1 MQYNHIFSLK
11 KISNNAL
18 LSLLFKILIF
28 TCLSFYIFF
37 VLQNKD
43 QFYDDFITFSEGIF
57 QNHGWM
63 ILLPVLLFPLN
74 WALEA
79 WKWKYLT
86 QKIEEVSF
94 LKSYRGI
101 LTGVAMGF
109 ATPMGLGDY
118 PGRILQLSNP
128 ERAKGLGAVFVSRIS
143 QFYIT
148 LVCGSASLIFI
159 IYTIQ
164 QTDTFLNTIFLFF
177 IIITNLIFILL
188 LLFHQRILSV
198 LKEVS
203 ILKKVYPYVEIISQ
217 YSFNELLYV
226 LMLSLARYMVFSAQF
241 VLILYFS
248 GVSKRIDILLLGVN
262 FIFLAK
268 SVIPTLFDLW
278 VRETAAVY
286 FFSFFMIASDQV
298 IFSSLSL
305 WFINILVP
313 AILGLFLIFKLKL
326 FTRP

>member
-1 MQYNHIFSLK
+1 M
-11 KISNNAL
+11 
-18 LSLLFKILIF
+18 
-28 TCLSFYIFF
+28 
-37 VLQNKD
+37 LQNKD
-43 QFYDDFITFSEGIF
+43 QLYDDFLIFIGTIF
-57 QNHGWM
+57 QKYGWF
-63 ILLPVLLFPLN
+63 ILLPLLLFPVN

-86 QKIEEVSF
+86 QKIEKVSF
-94 LKSYRGI
+94 LRSYRGI

-118 PGRILQLSNP
+118 AGRILQLNNP
-128 ERAKGLGAVFVSRIS
+128 ERAKGLGAVFISRIS

-159 IYTIQ
+159 IYRVQ
-164 QTDTFLNTIFLFF
+164 QIDIFFNTIFLFF
-177 IIITNLIFILL
+177 IIITNLIFLFL
-188 LLFHQRILSV
+188 LLFHHRVLLI
-198 LKEVS
+198 LKEISV
-203 ILKKVYPYVEIISQ
+203 LKKVYPYVEIISQ
-217 YSFNELLYV
+217 YSFRELLFV
-226 LMLSLARYMVFSAQF
+226 LALSLARYIVFSAQF
-241 VLILYFS
+241 VFILYFA
-248 GVSKRIDILLLGVN
+248 GVSSRVDILLLGVN

-305 WFINILVP
+305 WFINILMP
-313 AILGLFLIFKLKL
+313 AVLGLFLIFKLKL